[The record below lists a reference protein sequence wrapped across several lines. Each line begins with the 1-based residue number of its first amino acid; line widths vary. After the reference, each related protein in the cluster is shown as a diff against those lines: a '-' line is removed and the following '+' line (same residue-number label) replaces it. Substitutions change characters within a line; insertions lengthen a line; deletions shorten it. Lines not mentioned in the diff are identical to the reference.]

1 VSCDYCGVIT
11 SFHGLSGQQ
20 QMPCVNCGKKL
31 NLQAA
36 VIVPPLIVNGNAKK
50 ATTKAHNGTQ
60 TSTNN
65 PSKNLLFKDLSDIG

>member
-11 SFHGLSGQQ
+11 SFHGVSGQ

-36 VIVPPLIVNGNAKK
+36 VIVPLLGNS
-50 ATTKAHNGTQ
+50 
-60 TSTNN
+60 STNTKKGATKGHSGN
-65 PSKNLLFKDLSDIG
+65 QSSTNGASKNVLFKDLGEIS